1 VLTTCR
7 KEKQGE
13 DEGGE
18 RRTGRVGF
26 PFIFLDFFKL
36 KYHENRSSKL
46 QTVFIFEI
54 LTSRSSTRSIA
65 DRFRVIFFCTYQTIT
80 TVLDELYFFYVL
92 WGFPVG
98 IFGVFSTTILGV
110 ST

>member
-1 VLTTCR
+1 VKTR
-7 KEKQGE
+7 E
-13 DEGGE
+13 E
-18 RRTGRVGF
+18 REEGRVGF

-46 QTVFIFEI
+46 RTVFIFEI

-65 DRFRVIFFCTYQTIT
+65 DRFRVIFFRTYQTIT
-80 TVLDELYFFYVL
+80 TVLCYVL